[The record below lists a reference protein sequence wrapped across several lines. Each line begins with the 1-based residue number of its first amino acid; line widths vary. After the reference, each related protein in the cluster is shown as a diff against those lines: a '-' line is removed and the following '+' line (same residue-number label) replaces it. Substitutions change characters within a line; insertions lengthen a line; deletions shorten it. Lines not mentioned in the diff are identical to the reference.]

1 MILNIVRLCCMGGEQ
16 VPPWTIGAQV
26 RLLFP
31 HTTQQSGLGGI
42 LMDIIAG
49 NVYSNC
55 SMSIKRPRSQDHTV
69 HGKAGEEPG
78 NEANYQKRQSIESRA
93 SLQRLSNV
101 NMTTGFCSSVIL

>member
-1 MILNIVRLCCMGGEQ
+1 
-16 VPPWTIGAQV
+16 
-26 RLLFP
+26 
-31 HTTQQSGLGGI
+31 
-42 LMDIIAG
+42 MDITAG

-55 SMSIKRPRSQDHTV
+55 SMSIKWPRSQDHTV

-78 NEANYQKRQSIESRA
+78 NEANYQNTQSIESRA

>member
-1 MILNIVRLCCMGGEQ
+1 MCTYHFCQVYCCTSSNDIKHCQIVLYGGEQ

-42 LMDIIAG
+42 LMDITAG

-55 SMSIKRPRSQDHTV
+55 SMIIGRGRTH
-69 HGKAGEEPG
+69 
-78 NEANYQKRQSIESRA
+78 N
-93 SLQRLSNV
+93 
-101 NMTTGFCSSVIL
+101 